1 MPLYIPTEEDISK
14 LQRIKEAND
23 INRVDIYGY
32 LVVKAI
38 EKLITNYHFLR
49 YEDSDLHSINNLVLD
64 SVIRAHNKGN
74 VPCNVITMDEVS
86 IENVSSLLYF
96 FMLSAAF
103 SGYLFEIDPF
113 NQPGVEVYKEEVR
126 NSLNKG

>member
-1 MPLYIPTEEDISK
+1 MSTLYTRDLHSLGQFIQEGNKIIFETF
-14 LQRIKEAND
+14 IKID
-23 INRVDIYGY
+23 KSY
-32 LVVKAI
+32 
-38 EKLITNYHFLR
+38 FLR

>member
-1 MPLYIPTEEDISK
+1 M
-14 LQRIKEAND
+14 
-23 INRVDIYGY
+23 
-32 LVVKAI
+32 
-38 EKLITNYHFLR
+38 
-49 YEDSDLHSINNLVLD
+49 
-64 SVIRAHNKGN
+64 RAHNKGD

-86 IENVSSLLYF
+86 LENVSALLYF

-103 SGYLFEIDPF
+103 SGYLFGVDPF